1 MSEQPQDLTDEQA
14 AQIKAE
20 SPEVEPDD
28 ADVLGEDDDT
38 EPEEVDQ

>member
-1 MSEQPQDLTDEQA
+1 MTDQTEDLTDEQA

-20 SPEVEPDD
+20 SPEIEPDD
-28 ADVLGEDDDT
+28 ADVLGEEDDT